1 MELLMITR
9 KLLASAAL
17 LAMAGLAQAG
27 SVVIDDFSANQGPLN
42 DTSADGVAVTSTLGN
57 RTISTNMLS
66 GTAPIQN
73 SVEVTAGV
81 LDITN
86 GTGDDSEVIVS
97 WLIAAGLVPAGSVNV
112 NFSALIVGS
121 DANPT
126 GVEFLLGSTS
136 LLSSAIPGNTAN
148 QTISFSIDP
157 ALIAA
162 GGTLT
167 MKLNGA
173 PGWDLTMDSFGI
185 TFDTPTTPT
194 VPEPATL
201 GLLGLAMLGAAGAR
215 RRKSR

>member
-1 MELLMITR
+1 MITR

-27 SVVIDDFSANQGPLN
+27 SVVIDDFSADQGPLN